1 MPAVIA
7 CRDLT
12 LRRGRKRLI
21 ADLSFDL
28 AAGELLHVCG
38 PNGVGKSTL
47 LSALVGL
54 SQPEQGTVDVD
65 AATQLAW
72 LGHKSGLCSAET
84 PHEALRLRACLHG
97 QPESRAGEALA
108 QLGVAHVAHRP
119 VGQLSAGQQRRVA
132 LAGVL
137 LQAAQ
142 LWVLDEPLNAL
153 DTAGVATVESLL
165 QAHVA
170 AGGAAIVTSHQTLAL
185 DAVRR
190 LDLER
195 AA

>member
-1 MPAVIA
+1 MPAVVT
-7 CRDLT
+7 CCDLT

-21 ADLSFDL
+21 ANLSFDL
-28 AAGELLHVCG
+28 AGGELLHVRG

-54 SQPEQGTVDVD
+54 APPEHGTVTL
-65 AATQLAW
+65 APQCRIAW
-72 LGHKSGLCSAET
+72 LGHKIGLCSAET
-84 PHEALRLRACLHG
+84 PHEALQLRASLHG
-97 QPESRAGEALA
+97 SALDA
-108 QLGVAHVAHRP
+108 VDDALDKLGVAHLAHRP

-137 LQAAQ
+137 LQGAN

-153 DTAGVATVESLL
+153 DIAGVAGVEALL
-165 QAHVA
+165 QAHVD
-170 AGGAAIVTSHQTLAL
+170 AGGAAIVTSHQALTL
-185 DAVRR
+185 DKVRS

-195 AA
+195 TQ